1 MVLGI
6 FDSGI
11 GGLSILDAISEA
23 VPELSIIYLADQHHF
38 PYGTKDGQ
46 TLIDYAIESATFLL
60 DQGANAI
67 MIACHTASAYALNA
81 LTERFSLPIFGM
93 VEPTVK
99 CALGRSQKG
108 RIALLGTEA
117 TIRSGVYGAVDT
129 SAEIIP
135 LAMQELIN
143 AIETKQ
149 VTPDLLMSSLAKV
162 QSTGADTVILACT
175 HFAHIEKE
183 IAAYLGD
190 GIHLI
195 NPAHAVAKDIGE
207 KLGPIPDAPS
217 TQRFF
222 SSNEQETLSNGK
234 NSCAIFFSK

>member
-11 GGLSILDAISEA
+11 GGLSILDAISETL
-23 VPELSIIYLADQHHF
+23 PELSTIYLADQHHF
-38 PYGTKDGQ
+38 PYGTKDPQ

-60 DQGANAI
+60 DQGANALL
-67 MIACHTASAYALNA
+67 IACHTASAYALNA

-117 TIRSGVYGAVDT
+117 TIRSGVYEAADT

-143 AIETKQ
+143 AIEAKQ
-149 VTPDLLMSSLAKV
+149 VTKDLLMNSLARIRA
-162 QSTGADTVILACT
+162 TGADTVILACT

-183 IAAYLGD
+183 IQASLGD
-190 GIHLI
+190 KVHLI
-195 NPAHAVAKDIGE
+195 NPAHAVANDIRE
-207 KLGPIPDAPS
+207 KLGPMPDAPS

-222 SSNEQETLSNGK
+222 SSSLQSEK